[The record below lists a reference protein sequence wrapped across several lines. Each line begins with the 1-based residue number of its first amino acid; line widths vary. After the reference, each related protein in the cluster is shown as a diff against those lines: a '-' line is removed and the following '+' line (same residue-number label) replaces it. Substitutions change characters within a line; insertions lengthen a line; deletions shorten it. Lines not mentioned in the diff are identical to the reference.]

1 MRTAVALRTPTSEDL
16 GNDKDVGR
24 GAGQRRDG
32 NLPEVEEE
40 DKVIDR
46 IVSVQREIAG
56 LEDEAERVAEEAIE
70 LAGEV
75 SF

>member
-1 MRTAVALRTPTSEDL
+1 MIKTLDEVRASAEMEIFR
-16 GNDKDVGR
+16 
-24 GAGQRRDG
+24 
-32 NLPEVEEE
+32 EVEEE